1 VPKLKLAHD
10 IFSFNCVQDGTEA
23 RKARS
28 QALSATGVY
37 FFNQK
42 IST

>member
-10 IFSFNCVQDGTEA
+10 ILSFNRVQDGTEA

-28 QALSATGVY
+28 QALSATGV
-37 FFNQK
+37 FLLKQK
-42 IST
+42 K